1 MKTHSHNPWLRLVTA
16 ARHARDARDTQAP
29 YGFSTR
35 VSALAMSLPRPTFA
49 TLCDRLSL
57 RALGVAA
64 LLFIA
69 CAALNFPASP
79 STAAEDELIVQD
91 PVVEMIEV
99 AS

>member
-1 MKTHSHNPWLRLVTA
+1 MNTNSDSPWLRLVSA
-16 ARHARDARDTQAP
+16 ARQARDERDTQAP
-29 YGFSTR
+29 FGFSTR
-35 VSALAMSLPRPTFA
+35 VGALAFSLPKPTFA
-49 TLCDRLSL
+49 TLCERLSL

-69 CAALNFPASP
+69 CAALNLPTSSS
-79 STAAEDELIVQD
+79 STSEEELIVQD